1 MFICTGLSCTTT
13 CTCPPLK
20 VLLSTQKQKQ
30 VPYYFY
36 LIPQQ
41 QGLALPSTRTVPRN
55 PLEQIQRIP
64 FLAPTHASLQKHKGI
79 PLVCSHRMQG
89 IPHTH
94 MLISYIL
101 AIFKY
106 CSLVRRQSTFSVA
119 VCSPQAG
126 CTLFITKS
134 SVKTKLRVGAVTYGH
149 ALQLPTGGAVTHGH
163 AL

>member
-1 MFICTGLSCTTT
+1 MPPRTLPRASRQPWSTPLLSAANPLILDQASHALQDHRLEVEVYMFICTGLSCTTT

-94 MLISYIL
+94 MLIS
-101 AIFKY
+101 
-106 CSLVRRQSTFSVA
+106 
-119 VCSPQAG
+119 
-126 CTLFITKS
+126 
-134 SVKTKLRVGAVTYGH
+134 
-149 ALQLPTGGAVTHGH
+149 
-163 AL
+163 

>member
-1 MFICTGLSCTTT
+1 LHCIHTTEVWVPSIRTSVYNVNLRAGNSASVRIAVRLFESWLCHRLEVEVYIYLCKGLSCTTT
-13 CTCPPLK
+13 CTCPPLPVK

-94 MLISYIL
+94 MLIS
-101 AIFKY
+101 
-106 CSLVRRQSTFSVA
+106 
-119 VCSPQAG
+119 
-126 CTLFITKS
+126 
-134 SVKTKLRVGAVTYGH
+134 
-149 ALQLPTGGAVTHGH
+149 
-163 AL
+163 